1 MSLPMSGKLI
11 RVGIIQQRSCCFRI
25 GAGDPNAAYQWMKQ
39 KVSLQWI
46 LILPYKLKIGKMVV
60 YFYYIK
66 EWKITFLLLTHLLCH
81 TFNVYSF
88 PRKSTRRK
96 FFVYA
101 RCTFHV
107 VWLWNQLV
115 KLRSVKT
122 FFSDKIITSKI
133 VIVIHKEHIK
143 KEISMVGKDE
153 GREEMY
159 E

>member
-1 MSLPMSGKLI
+1 MSLPTSGKLI
-11 RVGIIQQRSCCFRI
+11 RVRIIQQRSCCFCI

-46 LILPYKLKIGKMVV
+46 LILPHKLKTGKMVV

-66 EWKITFLLLTHLLCH
+66 EWKITFLLLAHLCH
-81 TFNVYSF
+81 ILNVYSF

-96 FFVYA
+96 FFVSA
-101 RCTFHV
+101 CCTFHV

-122 FFSDKIITSKI
+122 FFSDQIITSKI
-133 VIVIHKEHIK
+133 VIVIQKEHIK
-143 KEISMVGKDE
+143 IEISMVGKDE